1 MALDEEAE
9 QKLAE
14 LRRAGNYREAADLC
28 VNHGELE
35 RAAELLAE
43 SWDYRGAI
51 DVATRAGRLDIAY
64 RYALAG
70 EERGQIEE
78 LLSALADR
86 PEQARLAAE
95 HARNKGRLADAA
107 RLMESAAD
115 ISAAAALYEQA
126 GDLFEAARCHE
137 ANGSYRDAGLLYERR
152 VREAPHD
159 TEAALRLGRILAHFG
174 RFEHAV
180 RALQTA
186 AEDDALCGA
195 ANRLLVACF
204 AALGLDDAAGSR
216 LDALRKHDPT
226 LPVTVPQYLLE
237 QFGDERGIAGLKKG
251 GGEERLLAGRYRI
264 IRTLGA
270 GATGR
275 VLLAHDGFYDRE
287 VAVKVL
293 TVGGGAAGR
302 DAYARFAREARVAAG
317 LDHPNVVQVYEF
329 NPEGPFLVME
339 HMAGGTLEERLAG
352 AEKRVLDLPAIRYV
366 VTSILSGLEAVHR
379 RGVVHRDLKPANV
392 FFSAAGDVKIGDF
405 GVAHLTDLGSTLT
418 GALLG
423 TLAYMSPEQITGSAR
438 PDASTDLYALGV
450 ILHRML
456 TGTLPF
462 PGPDFVTQHLNTT
475 PPAPSEVAPELGTAY
490 DALVARLLAKEK
502 ESRPRTAAAV
512 KSAIASLSWEE
523 PDRSALEI
531 AKGPEAASE
540 VERRPTES
548 TPPPADERWVVLDPL
563 PDGGAR
569 VRDSL
574 LDRVVR
580 FVPCDEARADRLTA
594 LGRADFPHL
603 QAVFDVDRDE
613 GRAIVEEP
621 RGRPFDDPELTP
633 ERRAKA
639 LVQVKRTLEHMH
651 MLGIAHGAIDA
662 AHIRVAAG
670 RAVLLLPE
678 GVEKADAQAD
688 LAALET
694 LESGVR

>member
-1 MALDEEAE
+1 MPLDDEAE
-9 QKLAE
+9 EKLSA
-14 LRRAGNYREAADLC
+14 LRRDGKYREAADLC
-28 VNHGELE
+28 VNYGEME

-43 SWDYRGAI
+43 TWDYAGAI
-51 DVATRAGRLDIAY
+51 ELASRAGRLDIAY

-70 EERGQIEE
+70 NERAEIER
-78 LLSALADR
+78 LLEALADR
-86 PEQARLAAE
+86 PDQARVAAQ
-95 HARNKGRLADAA
+95 HAEKKGRLADAA
-107 RLMESAAD
+107 RLME
-115 ISAAAALYEQA
+115 AAAEIGAAAGLYERA

-137 ANGSYRDAGLLYERR
+137 AQGQYRDAGLRYERR

-159 TEAALRLGRILAHFG
+159 AEAALRLGRILAHFG

-186 AEDDALCGA
+186 AEDEERSGA
-195 ANRLLVACF
+195 ATRLLVACF
-204 AALGLDDAAGSR
+204 AALGLDEAAASR
-216 LDALRKHDPT
+216 LDVLRKHDPT
-226 LPVTVPQYLLE
+226 LPVTVPDYLKE
-237 QFGDERGIAGLKKG
+237 QFGDERGLAGLSRNG
-251 GGEERLLAGRYRI
+251 GGEEQQLLAGRYRI
-264 IRTLGA
+264 VRTLGA

-329 NPEGPFLVME
+329 NPDGPFLVME
-339 HMAGGTLEERLAG
+339 HMAGGTLEDRLAG
-352 AEKRVLDLPAIRYV
+352 AEGRVLDLPAIQHV
-366 VTSILSGLEAVHR
+366 VSSILSGLEAVHR

-392 FFSAAGDVKIGDF
+392 FFGAAGDVKIGDF

-462 PGPDFVTQHLNTT
+462 PGPDFVTQHLNST
-475 PPAPSEVAPELGTAY
+475 PPAPSEVAPELGNAY
-490 DALVARLLAKEK
+490 DALVARLLAKDK
-502 ESRPRTAAAV
+502 DARPRTAAAV
-512 KSAIASLSWEE
+512 KAAIASLPWEE
-523 PDRSALEI
+523 RDRSALEI
-531 AKGPEAASE
+531 AMGPEAAHATDKSK
-540 VERRPTES
+540 ES
-548 TPPPADERWVVLDPL
+548 VPPPPDERWVVLDPL

-580 FVPCDEARADRLTA
+580 FVPCDEARADRLAA
-594 LGRADFPHL
+594 LGRADSPHL
-603 QAVFDVDRDE
+603 QAVFDVDREE

-639 LVQVKRTLEHMH
+639 LAQVKRAVEHMH
-651 MLGIAHGAIDA
+651 MLGIAHGAVDA

-678 GVEKADAQAD
+678 DAGGADPQAD
-688 LAALET
+688 LDALGR
-694 LESGVR
+694 LR